1 MASLSS
7 IIADDHPLF
16 RMALQQAIAEVIGD
30 EVRFTED
37 FEQTIEAL
45 SKQENTDLLF
55 LDLKM
60 PGNDGLTGLMNIIS
74 SFPNLSVIIVSAEE
88 SVQVIHKVMEMG
100 ACAFI
105 PKSSSLDKMAEAVE
119 HVLNGEFWVP
129 DYINLD
135 AIENTDTQNA
145 DIKENLSRLA
155 QLTPNQLKVLKMMA
169 DGLLNKQIAYELN
182 ISESTVKQH
191 SSQVLKKLGLNNRT
205 QAGVIYKQLMSIEN

>member
-16 RMALQQAIAEVIGD
+16 RMALRQAIAEVIGD

>member
-37 FEQTIEAL
+37 FEQTIKAL

-135 AIENTDTQNA
+135 AIENSDTQNA

-205 QAGVIYKQLMSIEN
+205 QAGVIYKQLSAIEN

>member
-37 FEQTIEAL
+37 FEQTIKAL

-135 AIENTDTQNA
+135 AIENSDTQNA

-205 QAGVIYKQLMSIEN
+205 QAGVIYKQLMFIEN

>member
-74 SFPNLSVIIVSAEE
+74 SFPNLSVIVVSAEE

-145 DIKENLSRLA
+145 DIEENLSRLA

-205 QAGVIYKQLMSIEN
+205 QAGVIYKQLTSIEN

>member
-30 EVRFTED
+30 EVSFTED
-37 FEQTIEAL
+37 FDQTIEAL
-45 SKQENTDLLF
+45 NKQENTDLLF

-60 PGNDGLTGLMNIIS
+60 PGNEGLTGLMKIIS

-88 SVQVIHKVMEMG
+88 SVHVIHKVMEMG

-105 PKSSSLDKMAEAVE
+105 PKSSSLDKMAEAVR

-135 AIENTDTQNA
+135 AIENTDTEHA

>member
-1 MASLSS
+1 MHSLSS

-16 RMALQQAIAEVIGD
+16 RVALQQAIAEVIGPQ
-30 EVRFTED
+30 VVFTED
-37 FEQTIEAL
+37 FEQTLVAL
-45 SKQENTDLLF
+45 NKQADTDLLF

-60 PGNDGLTGLMNIIS
+60 PGSDGLTGLMKIQS
-74 SFPNLSVIIVSAEE
+74 EYPNLSIIIVSAEE
-88 SVQVIHKVMEMG
+88 SIQTIYKVMQIG

-105 PKSSSLDKMAEAVE
+105 PKSSALDEMAEAVKT
-119 HVLNGEFWVP
+119 VLDGGIWVP
-129 DYINLD
+129 SFIDLD
-135 AIENTDTQNA
+135 AAETQTLNSQA
-145 DIKENLSRLA
+145 NENLMRLK

-205 QAGVIYKQLMSIEN
+205 QAGVIYKQIIAIEA

>member
-37 FEQTIEAL
+37 FEQTIKAL

-119 HVLNGEFWVP
+119 HVLNGGFWVP

>member
-74 SFPNLSVIIVSAEE
+74 SFPNLSVIVVSAEE

-205 QAGVIYKQLMSIEN
+205 QAGVIYKQLTSIEN

>member
-145 DIKENLSRLA
+145 DIKESLSRLA

-169 DGLLNKQIAYELN
+169 DGLLNKQIAYELS

-205 QAGVIYKQLMSIEN
+205 QAGVIYKQLTSIEN

>member
-205 QAGVIYKQLMSIEN
+205 QAGVIYKQLTSIEN